1 MIDPPASEWSTGE
14 EVCWLFENQ
23 HTIML
28 IYDPHTFKIID
39 ANPAACQF
47 YGYTR
52 TQLAALKIT
61 DLNGL
66 SLEQAAQAWRAWQ
79 DAPRQPYV
87 LKHRLANGEV
97 RDVEAYAG
105 PIEFRGQTCQ
115 YSIVHDITRRKQVE
129 DDLQRERNFVST
141 VLDTVGAL
149 VVVLDRAGNIVRFNR
164 ACERLTGYAADE
176 VLHRHLWDIL
186 LTPEELDAVRTV
198 FERLRAGDFPLDF
211 ENYWVTKD
219 HRRRLIAWSN
229 TVLPADDGSIEY
241 VIGTGVDITERHQAE
256 QEIKRISSF
265 PLLNPNPV
273 LEVDKTGAVSF
284 CNPSAL
290 RVLEQQKQSAQ
301 VRLFIPADWPAIV
314 SELDRW
320 PTEVIRRE
328 VTIGELMFAESIHLA
343 QGFGTIRIFAID
355 ITERR
360 QAEARLRQSNA
371 ELQARNAE
379 LDAFAHSV
387 AHDIK
392 NPLHI
397 ITGYAELLMLTT
409 DRSPDELLSALTA
422 IRKNAQKINSITD
435 SLMLLA
441 EVRQKALEL
450 HPIDMAAILDE
461 VWLRVTHLLDGQV
474 EVRLPEVWPRALGYA
489 PWIEEVWANYL
500 GNALKYA
507 SRPGCI
513 ELGATHEAD
522 GLIRFWVRDDGIG
535 IAPAEQAHLFTA
547 FYQTSRARPGGH
559 GLGLSIVKRIVERLG
574 GTVGVISTGVPGDGS
589 TFSFTLPAA
598 SGV

>member
-1 MIDPPASEWSTGE
+1 MIDPPASELSTGE

-52 TQLAALKIT
+52 AQLAALKIT

-66 SLEQAAQAWRAWQ
+66 SLEQAAQAWHDWQ
-79 DAPRQPYV
+79 RAPRQPYV
-87 LKHRLANGEV
+87 LKHRLASGEV

-105 PIEFRGQTCQ
+105 PIEFRGQTYQ
-115 YSIVHDITRRKQVE
+115 YSIVHDITGRKQIE

-164 ACERLTGYAADE
+164 ACERLTGYAASE
-176 VLHRHLWDIL
+176 VISRHLWDIL
-186 LTPEELDAVRTV
+186 LAPEELDAVRTV

-229 TVLPADDGSIEY
+229 TVLTADDGSIEY

-273 LEVDKTGAVSF
+273 LEVDKAGAVMF

-290 RVLEQQKQSAQ
+290 RVLTQHGLDAETH
-301 VRLFIPADWPAIV
+301 RFIPADWHAIV
-314 SELDRW
+314 SDLDRR
-320 PTEVIRRE
+320 PGEVVRRE
-328 VTIGELMFAESIHLA
+328 VMIGELMFAESIHLA

-355 ITERR
+355 ITERK

-397 ITGYAELLMLTT
+397 ITGYAELLMLTNERLP
-409 DRSPDELLSALTA
+409 DDFRSGLTA
-422 IRKNAQKINSITD
+422 IRKNALKINSITD

-461 VWLRVTHLLDGQV
+461 VWPRVTPALGEQI
-474 EVRLPEVWPRALGYA
+474 EVRLPDAWPRALGYA
-489 PWIEEVWANYL
+489 PWIEEVWTNYL
-500 GNALKYA
+500 SNALKYA

-513 ELGATHEAD
+513 ELGATHESD
-522 GLIRFWVRDDGIG
+522 GLIRFWIRDDGIG
-535 IAPAEQAHLFTA
+535 IAPAEQAHLFSA
-547 FYQTSRARPGGH
+547 FYQTSRARSGGH

-574 GTVGVISTGVPGDGS
+574 GSVGVSSSGVPGEGS

-598 SGV
+598 